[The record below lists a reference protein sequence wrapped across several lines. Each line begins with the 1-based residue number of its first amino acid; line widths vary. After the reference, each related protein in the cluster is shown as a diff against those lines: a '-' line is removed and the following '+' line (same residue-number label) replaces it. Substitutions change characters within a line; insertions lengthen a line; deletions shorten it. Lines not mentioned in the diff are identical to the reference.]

1 MRNKTK
7 NNDKS
12 KLEAMFSPR
21 VGIKKDMTII
31 DEEVDIMIGEQ
42 EFYSYTKKFKY
53 LRSIFTSLLKD
64 DEDIKRRISQACGGA
79 FVQTKKYSVTT
90 NYKQ

>member
-7 NNDKS
+7 NNNKS

-21 VGIKKDMTII
+21 VGRKKDAAIF
-31 DEEVDIMIGEQ
+31 DEESDNMIEEQ

-53 LRSIFTSLLKD
+53 LGSICTPSLKD
-64 DEDIKRRISQACGGA
+64 DEDIKR
-79 FVQTKKYSVTT
+79 
-90 NYKQ
+90 